1 MSRALPTLLAAAALY
16 GLLPLAVHAA
26 ELHEGDIEISVV
38 DNRLTLSGNH
48 AFHADGSPV
57 FEGDF
62 GDFAGGPFR
71 TDDPG
76 FDSGDGTFLAGTII
90 NYTALGSL
98 KYWNGSAW
106 HATVPANEFVRMD
119 GNLGEETFWTVSGVT
134 GDITG
139 LVGQAGANGKIHEHL
154 DLRVG
159 RAGAGVP
166 AVGAYLFQLQLT
178 ADNGYLPSMP
188 YYMAMNRGLSVDAF
202 ETAVAAVPEPQT
214 WALMLGGLVIGALAL
229 RNRRH

>member
-1 MSRALPTLLAAAALY
+1 MSRALPTLLAAAALFS
-16 GLLPLAVHAA
+16 LLPLAVQAQ
-26 ELHEGDIEISVV
+26 ELHAGDIEISVV
-38 DNRLTLSGNH
+38 ANRLTVSGNH
-48 AFHADGSPV
+48 VFHADGSPV

-62 GDFAGGPFR
+62 GDFAGGPLR

-76 FDSGDGTFLAGTII
+76 FDSDDGTFLVGTII

-98 KYWNGSAW
+98 KYWNGSTW
-106 HATVPANEFVRMD
+106 HATVPANEFVRLD

-134 GDITG
+134 GAISG
-139 LVGQAGANGKIHEHL
+139 LVGQAGINGTVHEHL
-154 DLRVG
+154 DFRVG
-159 RAGAGVP
+159 RAGGVP

-214 WALMLGGLVIGALAL
+214 WALMLGGLAIGAFAL